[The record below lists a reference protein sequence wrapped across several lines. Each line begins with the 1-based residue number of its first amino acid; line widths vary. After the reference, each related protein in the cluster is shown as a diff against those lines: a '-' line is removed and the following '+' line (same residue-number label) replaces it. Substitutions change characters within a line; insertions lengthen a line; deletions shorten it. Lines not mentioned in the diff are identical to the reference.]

1 MALNTDIQYRQV
13 SSGLHHRSIAG
24 ITVLHHQSW
33 EQPMVLNEA
42 MHMVWTCLAFGGSV
56 NDIAADIVDVF
67 GQSADGVR
75 DDVMEAFRQLHDLS
89 LIEPA
94 S

>member
-1 MALNTDIQYRQV
+1 MTLNPDIQYRQA
-13 SSGLHHRSIAG
+13 STGLHHRSIAG

-42 MHMVWTCLAFGGSV
+42 MHMVWTCLAVGGSV
-56 NDIAADIVDVF
+56 DEIAADIIDVF
-67 GQSADGVR
+67 GQDSDGVR
-75 DDVMEAFRQLHDLS
+75 EDVEEAFRQLHDLN

-94 S
+94 A